1 MHIFTYAFSLLP
13 GEATSNR
20 MPVASNGNSNSSK
33 LPRYVGRRRSRFS
46 LYSLALDVTQAGAK
60 TRLLGQLQAKHPQ
73 DTTTHT
79 HTEHTHTQ
87 REHHVQPQASRH
99 AAVHNKSNSYI
110 IIISKVVGSISFS
123 FVCNIMQ
130 GMQMKTFLYG

>member
-20 MPVASNGNSNSSK
+20 MPVASDGNSNSSK
-33 LPRYVGRRRSRFS
+33 LPRYVGRKRSRFS

-79 HTEHTHTQ
+79 HTEHTHTH
-87 REHHVQPQASRH
+87 RESTMHNHRH
-99 AAVHNKSNSYI
+99 PVTQLSI
-110 IIISKVVGSISFS
+110 IKVTVTSLSLAKLWVAYLFHLFAI
-123 FVCNIMQ
+123 
-130 GMQMKTFLYG
+130 